1 MQITTNRTTVQ
12 LDEQKILDLI
22 IDPRIA
28 NIEKVVKR
36 HYQVTTISQLP
47 NEGLNIL
54 IYLCIVIMPLK
65 RRGIIDIL
73 TDCYDLTEHRIM
85 ECAKA
90 VFIKKETDKSF
101 NLKVYKLYVEYRQ
114 ESIKKDLKKVVA

>member
-1 MQITTNRTTVQ
+1 MQTTNNRTTVQ

-28 NIEKVVKR
+28 GIEKVVKR
-36 HYQVTTISQLP
+36 HYQVTTIVQLP

-54 IYLCIVIMPLK
+54 IYLCIVIMPLD
-65 RRGIIDIL
+65 RRGIMAIL

-101 NLKVYKLYVEYRQ
+101 NLKVYQLYIDYRQ
-114 ESIKKDLKKVVA
+114 DLTNKELKKVVA